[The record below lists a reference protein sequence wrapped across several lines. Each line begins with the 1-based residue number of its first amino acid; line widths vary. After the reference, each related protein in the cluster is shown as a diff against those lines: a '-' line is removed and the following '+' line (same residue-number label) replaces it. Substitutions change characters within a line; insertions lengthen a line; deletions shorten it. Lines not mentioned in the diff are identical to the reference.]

1 MAKKKEVIKP
11 KEEVNNNTELV
22 DALGSYTQ
30 NYFYGD
36 KGKWIA
42 NASQSNGSVLTT
54 LDTFK
59 SEDNGSYITMQR
71 IKIKQLFKD
80 KTIWL
85 SKK

>member
-1 MAKKKEVIKP
+1 MAKKKEIKL
-11 KEEVNNNTELV
+11 KEEVNTNTELV
-22 DALGSYTQ
+22 DAEGAYTQ

-42 NASQSNGSVLTT
+42 NASKSNGSILTT

-71 IKIKQLFKD
+71 VKIKQLFKN
-80 KTIWL
+80 KTIWMC
-85 SKK
+85 KE

>member
-1 MAKKKEVIKP
+1 VAKKKEIKP
-11 KEEVNNNTELV
+11 KEEINTNTELV
-22 DALGSYTQ
+22 DAEGAYTQ

-42 NASQSNGSVLTT
+42 NASKSNGSILTT

-71 IKIKQLFKD
+71 VKIKQLFKN
-80 KTIWL
+80 KTIWMC
-85 SKK
+85 KE

>member
-1 MAKKKEVIKP
+1 MAKKKEIKP
-11 KEEVNNNTELV
+11 KEEINTNTELV
-22 DALGSYTQ
+22 DAEGAYTQ

-36 KGKWIA
+36 KGKWVA
-42 NASQSNGSVLTT
+42 NASKSNGSILTT

-71 IKIKQLFKD
+71 VKIKQLFKN

-85 SKK
+85 SQK

>member
-1 MAKKKEVIKP
+1 MAKKNVVIP
-11 KEEVNNNTELV
+11 KDEPVNTNTELV
-22 DALGSYTQ
+22 DVEGAYTQ

-42 NASQSNGSVLTT
+42 NGSKNNGSVLTT

-71 IKIKQLFKD
+71 IKIKELFKN

>member
-1 MAKKKEVIKP
+1 MAKKKEIKP
-11 KEEVNNNTELV
+11 KEEINTNTELV
-22 DALGSYTQ
+22 DAEGAYTQ

-42 NASQSNGSVLTT
+42 NASKSNGSILTT

-71 IKIKQLFKD
+71 VKIKQLFKN
-80 KTIWL
+80 KTIWMC
-85 SKK
+85 KE

>member
-1 MAKKKEVIKP
+1 MAKRKLPVVKDEPI
-11 KEEVNNNTELV
+11 NTNTELV
-22 DALGSYTQ
+22 DDLGSYTQ

-42 NASQSNGSVLTT
+42 NGSSNNGSVLYT

-59 SEDNGSYITMQR
+59 HENNGSYITMQR
-71 IKIKQLFKD
+71 NKIKELFKN

>member
-1 MAKKKEVIKP
+1 MAKKKEIKP
-11 KEEVNNNTELV
+11 KEEINTNTELV
-22 DALGSYTQ
+22 DAEGAYIQ

-42 NASQSNGSVLTT
+42 NASKSNGGILTT

-71 IKIKQLFKD
+71 VKIKQLFKN

-85 SKK
+85 SQK

>member
-1 MAKKKEVIKP
+1 MAKKKEIKP
-11 KEEVNNNTELV
+11 KEEINTNTELV
-22 DALGSYTQ
+22 DAEGAYTQ

-42 NASQSNGSVLTT
+42 NASKSNGSILTT

-71 IKIKQLFKD
+71 VKIKQLFKN
-80 KTIWL
+80 KTIWMR
-85 SKK
+85 KE

>member
-1 MAKKKEVIKP
+1 MAKKKVVIP
-11 KEEVNNNTELV
+11 KDETVNTNTELV
-22 DALGSYTQ
+22 DAEGAYTQ

-42 NASQSNGSVLTT
+42 NGSKNNGSILTT

-71 IKIKQLFKD
+71 VKIKELFKN

>member
-1 MAKKKEVIKP
+1 VAKKKEIKP
-11 KEEVNNNTELV
+11 KEEINTNTELV

-42 NASQSNGSVLTT
+42 NGSKNNGSVLTT

-71 IKIKQLFKD
+71 VKIKELFKN
-80 KTIWL
+80 KTIWMR
-85 SKK
+85 KE

>member
-1 MAKKKEVIKP
+1 MAKKKVVIP
-11 KEEVNNNTELV
+11 KDEPVNTNTELV
-22 DALGSYTQ
+22 DAEGAYTQ

-36 KGKWIA
+36 KGKWVA
-42 NASQSNGSVLTT
+42 NGSKNNGSVLTT

-59 SEDNGSYITMQR
+59 SEDNGSYITMTR
-71 IKIKQLFKD
+71 IKIKELFKN

>member
-1 MAKKKEVIKP
+1 MAKKKEIKP
-11 KEEVNNNTELV
+11 KDEPVNTNTELV
-22 DALGSYTQ
+22 DALGAYTQ

-42 NASQSNGSVLTT
+42 NGSKNNGSVLTT

-71 IKIKQLFKD
+71 VKIKELFKN
-80 KTIWL
+80 KTIWI
-85 SKK
+85 SQK